1 MAHLGLRSLVLAL
14 LLGLGAATCPRVKT
28 NMESWDWGP
37 LSGIQVQFTN
47 MTATDGN
54 DEWTVHLCGNVYSNM
69 HDYGSFSGGAGSI
82 KFHQPSDTFYMMFED
97 GDKGQGCETDARQA
111 DVYVHCQG
119 CPSYLDEYNSA
130 CTLESAPCVCA
141 AYDTGCVGEV
151 HMVANCPVGVP
162 NYRKG
167 FDVYDASTGIEE
179 DISKVVIKDGEV
191 MPGWTDEDVPSIAHS
206 RAVIAGDVKSAVFYL
221 MMADEDLQGHP
232 PQQEVD
238 VPDVFTDQPHI
249 LAVTLSGTAANG
261 GLVDPSEML
270 MLQLDFHCY
279 QTGLADVHVEISFAN
294 AYYPCDFAFTYECGM
309 GEEGAAAQSSG
320 LSGFFVV
327 TFLLG
332 GCVMAGAYNYAVL
345 QKRGEDLVP
354 GIEYIRMAK
363 DIAESVVSSGGSS
376 LGFSS
381 FGSSY
386 TSSDG
391 GESTVRYQA
400 L

>member
-1 MAHLGLRSLVLAL
+1 MLCSSIVRALLVAA

-28 NMESWDWGP
+28 NMESWDWSP
-37 LSGIQVQFTN
+37 LSGVQVQFTN
-47 MTATDGN
+47 TSATDGN
-54 DEWTVHLCGNVYSNM
+54 SEWTVHLCGSVYSNM

-97 GDKGQGCETDARQA
+97 GDKGQGCETDARQS
-111 DVYVHCQG
+111 DVYIHCQG
-119 CPSYLDEYNSA
+119 CPAYLDEYDSA
-130 CTLESAPCVCA
+130 CTLQSAPCICA
-141 AYDTGCVGEV
+141 AYHTGCIGEV
-151 HMVANCPVGVP
+151 HMVVNCPVGIP

-191 MPGWTDEDVPSIAHS
+191 MPGWTDEDVPSIAHE
-206 RAVIAGDVKSAVFYL
+206 RAVIPGDVNSATFYL

-232 PQQEVD
+232 AQQEVD
-238 VPDVFTDQPHI
+238 APDVFTDQPHI
-249 LAVTLSGTAANG
+249 LAVTMSGTAANG

-309 GEEGAAAQSSG
+309 GEGGIGDKSDS
-320 LSGFFVV
+320 LSVLFTVS
-327 TFLLG
+327 FLLVVV
-332 GCVMAGAYNYAVL
+332 GCVMGCAYNYTVQ
-345 QKRGEDLVP
+345 QKRGEDIVP
-354 GIEYIRMAK
+354 GIEYIHMAK
-363 DIAESVVSSGGSS
+363 DMAETLMNRHGGQLQGMSRGVV
-376 LGFSS
+376 
-381 FGSSY
+381 
-386 TSSDG
+386 
-391 GESTVRYQA
+391 ESTEGYQA